1 MKFVSKVISFVMV
14 VASSVAVVNAQ
25 DEGVTVEY
33 SDVDKARIVQ
43 IQEAGASVLEVAQ
56 NDNRLNIAFH
66 LASGEIGNEQIASV
80 KDLSFILSL
89 NLRGT
94 KLNDEGAANLTGLK
108 GLERLH
114 LEKTELTDAG
124 LKHLLA
130 LENLS
135 YLNVYGTKV
144 TDASIEDIVK
154 IKSLKKVYIWETGIT
169 IEGVAKLKAARPDLK
184 IIPDL
189 VVEKAKAEAEAK
201 RKAEEEAAKK
211 KAEEEAAKKA
221 EEAKQE
227 AS

>member
-1 MKFVSKVISFVMV
+1 MKFVSKVISFVIL
-14 VASSVAVVNAQ
+14 VAGSVTVVNAQ
-25 DEGVTVEY
+25 EEGVTIEY
-33 SDVDKARIVQ
+33 SDADKARIAQ

-80 KDLSFILSL
+80 KDLGFILSL

>member
-1 MKFVSKVISFVMV
+1 M
-14 VASSVAVVNAQ
+14 
-25 DEGVTVEY
+25 
-33 SDVDKARIVQ
+33 
-43 IQEAGASVLEVAQ
+43 
-56 NDNRLNIAFH
+56 
-66 LASGEIGNEQIASV
+66 
-80 KDLSFILSL
+80 
-89 NLRGT
+89 
-94 KLNDEGAANLTGLK
+94 
-108 GLERLH
+108 
-114 LEKTELTDAG
+114 EKTELTDAG